1 MCTGIPCTHTQ
12 KKTSPSSTPHP
23 HIKKEHTQQH
33 TPPSLLH
40 AGVHHARPRKGPGAE
55 RAPVALPLPPAPGG
69 RGQPASTHVS
79 HAHAG
84 IRTQGHARALTDVL
98 CGSATPRHS
107 QLGCISSTNP
117 LQSCAADRSASHPA
131 HRPAPSLSLALLA
144 VRRAGGGWPLCF
156 QWPSGWLGCC
166 CAPIAVGGA
175 AHTLHAGH
183 GCQWGTN
190 WQQRHAGS
198 LSTPHQGAMQV
209 RGPSLHAQA
218 TQWLARMLV
227 CACAAH
233 ALACRWVWC
242 ALAACTTPWQGRGCC
257 AVARLPP
264 GSAHCLLAQG
274 VLASSRRGCS

>member
-156 QWPSGWLGCC
+156 QWLAGMLLRADRCRRCC
-166 CAPIAVGGA
+166 
-175 AHTLHAGH
+175 
-183 GCQWGTN
+183 
-190 WQQRHAGS
+190 
-198 LSTPHQGAMQV
+198 PH
-209 RGPSLHAQA
+209 P
-218 TQWLARMLV
+218 T
-227 CACAAH
+227 
-233 ALACRWVWC
+233 CRPRVSMGDQ
-242 ALAACTTPWQGRGCC
+242 LAAT
-257 AVARLPP
+257 ARRLAEHTPP
-264 GSAHCLLAQG
+264 GGNAG
-274 VLASSRRGCS
+274 EGP